1 MPDGSPQLINRLRAL
16 INFYISVTHRSKVS
30 VIVFAKHRDSPR
42 RRRVQVFHVSPSCHT
57 SIVGSSDFPTQ
68 R

>member
-30 VIVFAKHRDSPR
+30 VSVFAKHRDQPSP
-42 RRRVQVFHVSPSCHT
+42 PST
-57 SIVGSSDFPTQ
+57 ASIGVTCIAFLPH
-68 R
+68 